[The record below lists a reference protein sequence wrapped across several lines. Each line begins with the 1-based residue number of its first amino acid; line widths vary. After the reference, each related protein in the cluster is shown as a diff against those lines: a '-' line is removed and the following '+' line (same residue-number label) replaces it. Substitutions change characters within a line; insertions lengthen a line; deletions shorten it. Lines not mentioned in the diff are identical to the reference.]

1 MFPAPVFGWGR
12 YETYE
17 FGCTVAFHDQSNG
30 GYSYVI
36 TMLLFVLGIPLCKNW
51 NWNYDYCQFILNVF
65 ETSKIKR
72 LKLVFFPFLTHAFL
86 CVSSSKQLLLCLVL
100 HKCRLFFISN
110 YLINIVFI
118 KSPIYKMSVILY
130 SIRMS
135 NKYYYLYLD

>member
-1 MFPAPVFGWGR
+1 LFTAPVLGWGR

-100 HKCRLFFISN
+100 HKWLRCKSALCR
-110 YLINIVFI
+110 INNDYVVCDAFDANR
-118 KSPIYKMSVILY
+118 YRNL
-130 SIRMS
+130 
-135 NKYYYLYLD
+135 